1 VFGHGW
7 VLLKGQKLS
16 KSLGNIV
23 DPLDAADRFGPDPLR
38 LYLVKE
44 IVFGSDG
51 DFTWERFEE
60 KYNVDLANN
69 LGNLVNRV
77 TAMAERYRNGRLEGT
92 QPNEAMIEVAAG
104 CVREYREAMDR
115 FALDVACRHAFRLV
129 DAVNEYIA
137 ASEPWTLAKRDDG
150 QRALDEVLWTSTEAL
165 RAAALLLSP
174 VMPGSSEEILRRVGA
189 PGTTPLLD
197 RDSALAKS
205 GRRTLT
211 RKDAMWPRLEAAG
224 DAESE
229 TIAVSTKET
238 RVTDQPKPDAAAQ
251 PVPSP
256 TPPPAPAAAATDDR
270 ISIDEFM
277 KIDLRVA
284 RVTAAE
290 RVPNSKKLVKLN
302 VDVGT
307 EQRTLVAGIAEA
319 YEAESLVGRHVA
331 IVANLKPAKLM
342 GIESNGMILAASP
355 EGGKPILVAF
365 DLPPT
370 PGTRVR

>member
-77 TAMAERYRNGRLEGT
+77 TAMAERYRNGRLDGT
-92 QPNEAMIEVAAG
+92 QPNEAVAEVTAG

-129 DAVNEYIA
+129 DTVNEYIA
-137 ASEPWTLAKRDDG
+137 ASEPWSLAKRDDG

-165 RAAALLLSP
+165 RVAALLLSP
-174 VMPGSSEEILRRVGA
+174 VIPSSSEEILRRVGA
-189 PGTTPLLD
+189 PEATPRLD
-197 RDSALAKS
+197 RDAGLAES

-224 DAESE
+224 DAEGD

-251 PVPSP
+251 PPSP
-256 TPPPAPAAAATDDR
+256 TPPPAPAASMTDNR

-290 RVPNSKKLVKLN
+290 RVPNSKRLVKLN